1 MGNTVPRH
9 SFKYKVDPDYS
20 SAGSNESLPS
30 PRCYRYNMTQGKS
43 QGQHVTPSLMT
54 EMSCDNLQHLCCSSD
69 GTVWV
74 CRRPQIIQLDGK
86 GQTLLLL
93 EVKIEICG
101 LAASRQGE
109 LVFTDGKN
117 KRLISTRFEDD
128 VITKKV
134 MSTNDWFPIGVCFAE
149 NGDIVVGLFLP
160 SNRGRVHRYTEDGDT
175 RYTLENDNN
184 DCPMFCFPAFV
195 TENGNGDVIVSD
207 HLKRAVIA
215 VDRWGRYRFSY
226 IADKL
231 NRPDAVPFLPFG
243 VCCDSS
249 LNIIVSD
256 SCNDCLHLISVNG
269 EFLYMLL
276 TKSSGLYRPVALSM
290 GRNGKLYVG
299 DRNGIKIFHM
309 DTHKVASSDG
319 RKSTRA
325 NSLSSLEINRT
336 SGNIENSQTRTGSN
350 ANSSITLKRSS
361 TEKNISGNVLD
372 FSKSYSGGSGGQKT
386 NPMSSSFSF
395 PNKSATL
402 PLKTSLTTASSGL
415 CSPLTSRRTNT
426 LINASRGGPF
436 SSSSSSSTSL
446 ASSSSSLSPASPKKS
461 PLLSSTK
468 SQMQTT
474 PKTTNAPLK
483 ETSSKIQTNVTSS
496 GKVSAQ
502 VTSQSVPSKTVTGNS
517 SSMTSPKLPLN
528 SSIKPPRTKMTNK
541 SITTTP
547 VSPKIISGNKD
558 QASTTTSISK
568 ESLAVKSAPDGTNI
582 TTTTAIKKIAATN
595 DDRNVKERNEEAS
608 GPKGI
613 AKDARSLEQSQH
625 KTGGEQKDPGGADS
639 SIHSAGIP
647 SNSITISAAKQLGK
661 ASPLKSTTIM
671 TQGTAQTSTNKPTAK
686 VIAKVIATTASSSA
700 ATTTTNKTIA
710 ATINKTATATTTFSS
725 ATPKTTS
732 VTTTNKTTPATT
744 TFSSAT
750 PKTTTFTKETAVTI
764 NKTTATT
771 PSKSATSKTITTTNK
786 TTATTTSSSATPKTT
801 TTTTN
806 KATAPSTSATP
817 KTTTTTTNKAT
828 APSTSATPKTTTTT
842 NKTTVTTSA
851 AAKTTTTTN
860 KTISAT
866 MKTAAST
873 TDDAKKR
880 VVTVRTDDSNT
891 PKSDASAGI
900 TFISSANKTASNNL
914 SIPSNRIA
922 SNMSST
928 GEKKK
933 QRDSNIIESTRI

>member
-269 EFLYMLL
+269 EFLYLLL
-276 TKSSGLYRPVALSM
+276 TKSAGLYRPVALSM

-336 SGNIENSQTRTGSN
+336 SGNIENSQIRTGSN

-426 LINASRGGPF
+426 LINESRGGPF

-474 PKTTNAPLK
+474 PKTTNAPLE

-528 SSIKPPRTKMTNK
+528 SSIKPPRTKMANK

-558 QASTTTSISK
+558 QASATTSISK
-568 ESLAVKSAPDGTNI
+568 ESLAVKPAPDGTNI
-582 TTTTAIKKIAATN
+582 TTTAIKKIAPTN

-647 SNSITISAAKQLGK
+647 SNSITVSAAKQLGK
-661 ASPLKSTTIM
+661 ASPLLKSTTTIM

-686 VIAKVIATTASSSA
+686 LTATTASSSS

-750 PKTTTFTKETAVTI
+750 PKTTNFTKETAVTI

-771 PSKSATSKTITTTNK
+771 PSKSATPKTITTINK

-806 KATAPSTSATP
+806 KATT
-817 KTTTTTTNKAT
+817 
-828 APSTSATPKTTTTT
+828 PSTSATPKTTTTT

-851 AAKTTTTTN
+851 APKTTTTTN
-860 KTISAT
+860 KTTSAT

-873 TDDAKKR
+873 TYDAKKR
-880 VVTVRTDDSNT
+880 VVTVKTEDSNT